1 MSDYLNKEK
10 VGKIFEKFAG
20 SAQNTGSVEGQVA
33 YFTYR
38 ISHMSDHLKVNPK
51 DNDTRRSLIA
61 LVGKRK
67 DLLKYLSRKDL
78 NKYRKLIAELGLRDT
93 QK

>member
-38 ISHMSDHLKVNPK
+38 ISHMSEHLKVNKK

>member
-1 MSDYLNKEK
+1 
-10 VGKIFEKFAG
+10 
-20 SAQNTGSVEGQVA
+20 
-33 YFTYR
+33 
-38 ISHMSDHLKVNPK
+38 MSDHLKVNPK